1 MRIFLAIRRILANES
16 EQRYQQYHFCLLL
29 LLEIFYSPT
38 LREADRMWACLDYV
52 FDIPPHIPKDQ
63 KARWVVTQVRDKMGI
78 YISARKIIP
87 PAGMAEPGPRSNS
100 TASMPSPGS
109 TSSVEKSSHDSSTS
123 TNTALGDLN
132 DANLFNSGPPRIK
145 VEPAYAVNQ
154 NPVIVSTTVESVKD
168 DQMIDID
175 WVFSILV
182 VANNVADYS

>member
-1 MRIFLAIRRILANES
+1 MANES

-29 LLEIFYSPT
+29 LLEIFYSPK
-38 LREADRMWACLDYV
+38 LREADRIWTSLDYV

-87 PAGMAEPGPRSNS
+87 PASIADHIPGPRSNS

-109 TSSVEKSSHDSSTS
+109 TSSVEKSSHESSTS
-123 TNTALGDLN
+123 TNIALGDPK
-132 DANLFNSGPPRIK
+132 DTNLFNPEPPKIK
-145 VEPAYAVNQ
+145 VEPAYAANQ
-154 NPVIVSTTVESVKD
+154 NPVIMPAAVESMKD

-175 WVFSILV
+175 WVLFSLV
-182 VANNVADYS
+182 IANNFADYS